1 MKKISKVNVL
11 VLCLLLAVSCCAG
24 ALSAFAFNGI
34 KPEENGENL
43 FSLTNTYNCTSYDE
57 ATDTVTYDI
66 FR

>member
-24 ALSAFAFNGI
+24 ALSAFAFSGI
-34 KPEENGENL
+34 KPEKNEEDL

-57 ATDTVTYDI
+57 AFETNIT
-66 FR
+66 